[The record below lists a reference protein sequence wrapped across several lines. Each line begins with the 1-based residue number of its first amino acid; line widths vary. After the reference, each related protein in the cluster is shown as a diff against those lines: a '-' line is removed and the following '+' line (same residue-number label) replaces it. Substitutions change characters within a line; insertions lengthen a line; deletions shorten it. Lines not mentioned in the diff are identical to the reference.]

1 MCGSLLCLRYKE
13 MNKTQCI
20 VYIASFVCIA
30 FELVFLFSVCRGH
43 KNQIVIIVH
52 KILSGKCTQGKTI
65 PEVFLLMMTILVTGS
80 FYYRGERWKE
90 WCEPKSDLFQNKR
103 IIIPGCGF
111 GIPKRKDPI
120 SSRSFPTSHKNF
132 DRFPEWL

>member
-1 MCGSLLCLRYKE
+1 

-80 FYYRGERWKE
+80 FYYRGER
-90 WCEPKSDLFQNKR
+90 
-103 IIIPGCGF
+103 
-111 GIPKRKDPI
+111 
-120 SSRSFPTSHKNF
+120 
-132 DRFPEWL
+132 